1 MVTIL
6 NTFLEH
12 SPSLKLIGKR
22 YSDQDR
28 DQNGS
33 FGEKWG
39 QWHRNG
45 WFDAVENGVG
55 GYGDA
60 YVGAMRFT
68 DAGFEYWIG
77 VLMPADHPVPPGF
90 EAERISAG
98 DLAVSYLYGR
108 DGTADLFGIEA
119 HEACVAEWRSKGW
132 VPKGWYL
139 ERYNCPRYVS
149 PDEKGNVI
157 LDYCAYI

>member
-6 NTFLEH
+6 ETFLEH
-12 SPSLKLIGKR
+12 CPSLKLIGKR

-28 DQNGS
+28 DQYGS

-39 QWHRNG
+39 QWHSNG
-45 WFDAVENGVG
+45 WFDQVEQGVG

-77 VLMPADHPVPPGF
+77 VLMPEDHPVPVGF
-90 EAERISAG
+90 ESEQIPAG

-119 HEACVAEWRSKGW
+119 HEACVAKWKSKGW
-132 VPKGWYL
+132 EPKGWYM
-139 ERYNCPRYVS
+139 ERYNCPRYVT

-157 LDYCAYI
+157 LDYCAYL